1 MSLANPRFLPPLNA
15 LKAFESA
22 ARLQSLT
29 KAAEELYVTRAAVS
43 QQVKQL
49 EGYLGATL
57 FERKGAKLTLT
68 QDAEYYLPLLTQTFH
83 SLSVGTEQLFARKPR
98 HTVVVGVAQSFC
110 TKWLIPRLSD
120 FRRQY
125 PDIDLKF
132 SSTSNAYPN
141 GSGFADIE
149 IINGIGHCYNS
160 QYQELINESWIL
172 VGSPDYLRGRS
183 LLTIE
188 QIAQAEK
195 IMTTGYTESW
205 GYWFSHAGYKSDWV
219 KPALQF
225 DHSSLSIEAALNGL
239 GVVLVKDVLV
249 HEHIA
254 RGQLIQVYSKEVP
267 SEGGHYL
274 ICHNLGKKSV
284 ATFVTWLEQA
294 MVTHKVETY
303 G

>member
-1 MSLANPRFLPPLNA
+1 MSLSTSRFLPPLNA

-29 KAAEELYVTRAAVS
+29 KAAEELHVTRAAVS

-49 EGYLGATL
+49 EGYLGAAL

-68 QDAEYYLPLLTQTFH
+68 HDAKYYLPLLTQTFH
-83 SLSVGTEQLFARKPR
+83 SLSVGTEQLFARKQR
-98 HTVVVGVAQSFC
+98 HTVILSVAQSFC
-110 TKWLIPRLSD
+110 IKWLIPRLSD

-125 PDIDLKF
+125 PDIELKF

-149 IINGIGHCYNS
+149 IINGTRDCHDPQQRY
-160 QYQELINESWIL
+160 LTNESW
-172 VGSPDYLRGRS
+172 VMVASPDYVEAS
-183 LLTIE
+183 LPMTVE

-195 IMTTGYTESW
+195 IMTTGYTEGW
-205 GYWFSHAGYKSDWV
+205 GHWFSHLDYDGDWI

-239 GVVLVKDVLV
+239 GVLLVKDVLV
-249 HEHIA
+249 DELVDQG
-254 RGQLIQVYSKEVP
+254 RLILVYSKQVP
-267 SEGGHYL
+267 TAGGHYL
-274 ICHNLGKKSV
+274 ICHNPTKESV

-294 MVTHKVETY
+294 MITHKAETY